1 MPSSAAA
8 TTACRWLAA
17 PSELGLKPS
26 KARAFQCTAEH
37 LVAQQDGG
45 RDVSGMWWPRMP
57 DATSAGTSA
66 RDQLLPLKRSGPWF
80 RSGWQWKMVVQTA
93 ARDCTCCC
101 MTSSSYTNLRLI
113 RLAPRF
119 TARNNKI
126 DDPIDVWLDGRF
138 DDWQCWQRQRNFDRD
153 LVLSLVQIPNT
164 YRWMFAGLF
173 RSVGSRPDVDAN
185 GTPHVD
191 YTLERID
198 STLALEGRLFVT
210 GKYVSR
216 TSYLRG
222 ETLSGDM
229 VVHELLAEKLGDG
242 EFPGF
247 GQVDI
252 DKDTL
257 DRVVAS
263 GNNSWRAAL
272 SSVKGIYLLTD
283 SKTGLLYVG
292 KADGDAGIWGRW
304 CQYSSTGHGW
314 NKALVQEFG
323 IKATDRQRDL
333 RFSILEVMDRRSQ
346 ESQIDKRESHW
357 KRILMSRNGYN
368 RN

>member
-1 MPSSAAA
+1 M
-8 TTACRWLAA
+8 L
-17 PSELGLKPS
+17 
-26 KARAFQCTAEH
+26 
-37 LVAQQDGG
+37 
-45 RDVSGMWWPRMP
+45 
-57 DATSAGTSA
+57 DATSAGTSGRA
-66 RDQLLPLKRSGPWF
+66 QPLPLKRSGRWF
-80 RSGWQWKMVVQTA
+80 KSDWQWEDGGPNCRQGLHVLLYDLIKLYEPSFDP
-93 ARDCTCCC
+93 ARTKVH
-101 MTSSSYTNLRLI
+101 L
-113 RLAPRF
+113 
-119 TARNNKI
+119 ARNNKI
-126 DDPIDVWLDGRF
+126 EDPIDVWLDGRF

-153 LVLSLVQIPNT
+153 MVLSLIQIPNT

-173 RSVGSRPDVDAN
+173 RSVGSRPEVDAN
-185 GTPHVD
+185 GTPHFD

-257 DRVVAS
+257 DRIAAS

-283 SKTGLLYVG
+283 SKTGMLYVG

-304 CQYSSTGHGW
+304 CQYSTTGHGW

-323 IKATDRQRDL
+323 IKATERQRDL